1 MKVTIL
7 TIYSSDNVIDEL
19 EGLILEMSKQEPQ
32 IYTELNIETG
42 EENFTAEWFHPDL
55 GEGNLDY
62 REKLYRKIRDV
73 LPASNLAIIE
83 DEESQEIMTIGDL
96 SYFKQVIKQA
106 RSLEE
111 LEEIQER
118 IDQTEIS
125 NPLLTTMLSKSYQAR
140 LSLLQPS
147 V

>member
-7 TIYSSDNVIDEL
+7 TIYSSDNVIDDL
-19 EGLILEMSKQEPQ
+19 EELILEMSEEEPQ

-42 EENFTAEWFHPDL
+42 EGNFTAEWFHPDL

-73 LPASNLAIIE
+73 LPASHLAIIE

-96 SYFKQVIKQA
+96 SHFKNVIKQA

-125 NPLLTTMLSKSYQAR
+125 NPLLTTMLKKSYQAR

>member
-7 TIYSSDNVIDEL
+7 TIYSSDNVIDDL
-19 EGLILEMSKQEPQ
+19 EELILEMSEQEPQ
-32 IYTELNIETG
+32 IYAELNIESG
-42 EENFTAEWFHPDL
+42 EGNFTAEWFHSDL

-62 REKLYRKIRDV
+62 REKLYQKIREI
-73 LPASNLAIIE
+73 LPASHLAIIE

-96 SYFKQVIKQA
+96 SYFKHVIKQA
-106 RSLEE
+106 RTLEE

-118 IDQTEIS
+118 IDQTEIG
-125 NPLLTTMLSKSYQAR
+125 NPLLKTILNKSYQAR
-140 LSLLQPS
+140 LSLFQAS

>member
-42 EENFTAEWFHPDL
+42 EGNFTAEWFHPDL

-73 LPASNLAIIE
+73 LPASHLAIIE

-96 SYFKQVIKQA
+96 SHFKNVIKQA

-125 NPLLTTMLSKSYQAR
+125 NPLLTTMLKKSYQAR

>member
-19 EGLILEMSKQEPQ
+19 EELILEMSKQEPQ

-96 SYFKQVIKQA
+96 SYFKHVIKQA

-140 LSLLQPS
+140 LSLFQSS

>member
-19 EGLILEMSKQEPQ
+19 EELILEMSKQEPQ

-96 SYFKQVIKQA
+96 SYFKNVIKQA

-140 LSLLQPS
+140 LSLFQSS